1 MAECDRLTPVKHSQ
15 IKSKICGITRLEDA
29 LLAEQFGAWAL
40 GFILVE
46 SSKRFI
52 EPEQVRP
59 IARGISPLITKVGVF
74 LDTPPETVLAQL
86 EQANLQVAQLHGN
99 EPPEQAAQIRLQ
111 YPVIKVVKISGPLT
125 SKQARAWKAY
135 PCDALMVDGVSPG
148 SGQTYPLEWLGP
160 LSDHPRLIIAGGL
173 TPDNLESVLALRP
186 FAVDVAS
193 GVEAKPRIKDAGKL
207 ERFLSKV
214 RGA

>member
-1 MAECDRLTPVKHSQ
+1 MSGI

-40 GFILVE
+40 GFNLVE
-46 SSKRFI
+46 SSKRYV
-52 EPEQVRP
+52 EPEQIRP
-59 IARGISPLITKVGVF
+59 MARGVSPFIATVGIFV
-74 LDTPPETVLAQL
+74 DTPPETVLRQL
-86 EQANLQVAQLHGN
+86 EQAHLQVAQLHGN
-99 EPPEQAAQIRLQ
+99 EPPEHAAQIRLQ
-111 YPVIKVVKISGPLT
+111 YPVIKVVKLSGPI
-125 SKQARAWKAY
+125 SAEQARELFDY

-148 SGQTYPLEWLGP
+148 SGQTYPLEWLEQ
-160 LSDHPRLIIAGGL
+160 LADHPRLIIAGGL
-173 TPDNLESVLALRP
+173 TPDNLEPALALRP

-193 GVEAKPRIKDAGKL
+193 GVEAAPRIKDAGKL